1 MRNTAIISP
10 PFGGLK
16 SVCFR
21 RKDGLYA
28 ARIPRKEKPM
38 GGGLLADCGRKNIK
52 FSVPFGAVL
61 KGDVM
66 KAIKMD
72 DDVQAAT
79 EYEKTP

>member
-1 MRNTAIISP
+1 
-10 PFGGLK
+10 
-16 SVCFR
+16 
-21 RKDGLYA
+21 
-28 ARIPRKEKPM
+28 M
-38 GGGLLADCGRKNIK
+38 GGGLQAGCGRKIIK

>member
-1 MRNTAIISP
+1 MLSP
-10 PFGGLK
+10 PFGGL
-16 SVCFR
+16 
-21 RKDGLYA
+21 
-28 ARIPRKEKPM
+28 EKCLFSWKRWPLCLSDTQRGKPI
-38 GGGLLADCGRKNIK
+38 GGGISDDCGRKNIK

-66 KAIKMD
+66 EAIKMD

>member
-1 MRNTAIISP
+1 
-10 PFGGLK
+10 
-16 SVCFR
+16 
-21 RKDGLYA
+21 
-28 ARIPRKEKPM
+28 M
-38 GGGLLADCGRKNIK
+38 GGGLSDDCGRKNIK

-66 KAIKMD
+66 EAIKMD

>member
-1 MRNTAIISP
+1 MIA
-10 PFGGLK
+10 G
-16 SVCFR
+16 
-21 RKDGLYA
+21 
-28 ARIPRKEKPM
+28 E
-38 GGGLLADCGRKNIK
+38 KNIK

-66 KAIKMD
+66 EAIKMDD

>member
-1 MRNTAIISP
+1 MFVFGEKTVSTPPGYPGRKNLWAVAFWLTA
-10 PFGGLK
+10 
-16 SVCFR
+16 
-21 RKDGLYA
+21 
-28 ARIPRKEKPM
+28 EE
-38 GGGLLADCGRKNIK
+38 KNIK

>member
-1 MRNTAIISP
+1 MRNTAMVSP

-21 RKDGLYA
+21 GKDGLYA
-28 ARIPRKEKPM
+28 SQIPQRGKPI
-38 GGGLLADCGRKNIK
+38 GGGLSDDCGRKNIK

-66 KAIKMD
+66 EAIKMD